1 MKNLNKILLLITLV
15 VAFMFSCNK
24 EDDINPL
31 IYSGSEISTD
41 KSRYL
46 PGEEVYISLSL
57 KSSFSGEVE
66 VRYKYLTEVID
77 EEIFIVSGNNLNIQ
91 WQPPSDDF
99 KAYMVEFIFLENDEP
114 VFFASTAVDVSSDW
128 TKFPRYGFLSVFS
141 SDISASEIES
151 NLDYL
156 KRFHINGLQF
166 YDWHNKHHFPL
177 KMDGSSPA
185 SSWQD
190 IAGRDISFNTVNNYI
205 QEAKARNIASMSY
218 NLLYGAWGDFAS
230 DGVSEEWM
238 IFNDA
243 NHQNINKL
251 DLDDNWALSDI
262 YLLNPANTNWQNYI
276 FQKTGQIYEHL
287 DFDGWHLDQLGDR
300 GSVYN
305 YSGNPVSLK
314 TTFTPFLINLKSVFP
329 DKNMVMNAV
338 NNYGQSE
345 ILETPVNFVYTE
357 VWEPNNTY
365 NHLAEIIIENNNS
378 SNNYLNTVLAAYV
391 NYNLAD
397 NTGEFNEAA
406 VLMADAVIMSFGGA
420 HLELGEHMLGKE
432 YFPSNNLSMTYSLT
446 KQLVEYYDILTGYQ
460 NLLRDGGELSF
471 NTGITSNEVGI
482 NDWPAATGNIAAFK
496 KSVNNIEVYHLL
508 NFAGINSLKW
518 QDNYGTLTAPDEFLN
533 FTINIPETHV
543 TKVVYVSPD
552 WHDGVQEELEF
563 EISGGVCEFKIP
575 YLKYWGMI
583 IIV

>member
-1 MKNLNKILLLITLV
+1 
-15 VAFMFSCNK
+15 MFISCRK

-31 IYSGSEISTD
+31 IYLGSEISTD

-57 KSSFSGEVE
+57 KRSFSGEVE
-66 VRYKYLTEVID
+66 VKYKYLTEVID
-77 EEIFIVSGNNLNIQ
+77 EEIFIVNANNLNFQ

-99 KAYMVEFIFLENDEP
+99 KAYMVEFRFLENEEP

-177 KMDGSSPA
+177 KMDGNSPA

-205 QEAKARNIASMSY
+205 REAKARNIASMSY

-238 IFNDA
+238 IFDDA
-243 NHQNINKL
+243 NHQNINKH
-251 DLDDNWALSDI
+251 DLDDNWASDI
-262 YLLNPANTNWQNYI
+262 YLLNPANSDWQNYI

-287 DFDGWHLDQLGDR
+287 DFSGWHLDQLGDR

-305 YSGNPVSLK
+305 YNGNLVSLK
-314 TTFTPFLINLKSVFP
+314 TTFTPFLINLKTTFP

-338 NNYGQSE
+338 NGYGQPE
-345 ILETPVNFVYTE
+345 ILEAPVNFAYTE

-365 NHLAEIIIENNNS
+365 NHFAEIINENYNL
-378 SNNYLNTVLAAYV
+378 SNNYLSTVLAAYV

-432 YFPSNNLSMTYSLT
+432 YFPNNNLSLTYSLT
-446 KQLVEYYDILTGYQ
+446 KQLVEYYDILVGYQ

-482 NDWPAATGNIAAFK
+482 NDWPAIHGNIAAFK

-508 NFAGINSLKW
+508 NFAGINSLEW
-518 QDNYGTLTAPDEFLN
+518 RDNDGTLTAPDEFLN
-533 FTINIPETHV
+533 FTINVPETHV

-552 WHDGVQEELEF
+552 WHDGIQEELEF
-563 EISGGVCEFKIP
+563 EISDGVCEFKIP

>member
-1 MKNLNKILLLITLV
+1 
-15 VAFMFSCNK
+15 
-24 EDDINPL
+24 
-31 IYSGSEISTD
+31 
-41 KSRYL
+41 
-46 PGEEVYISLSL
+46 
-57 KSSFSGEVE
+57 
-66 VRYKYLTEVID
+66 
-77 EEIFIVSGNNLNIQ
+77 
-91 WQPPSDDF
+91 
-99 KAYMVEFIFLENDEP
+99 MVEFRFIEDEKP

-166 YDWHNKHHFPL
+166 YDWHNKHHIPL
-177 KMDGSSPA
+177 KMNGNSPA
-185 SSWQD
+185 LSWQD
-190 IAGRDISFNTVNNYI
+190 IAGRNISFNTVDNYI
-205 QEAKARNIASMSY
+205 REAKARNIASMSY
-218 NLLYGAWGDFAS
+218 NLLYGAWEDYAS

-238 IFNDA
+238 IYNDA
-243 NHQNINKL
+243 NHQNINKH

-262 YLLNPANTNWQNYI
+262 LILNPANSDWQNYI
-276 FQKTGQIYEHL
+276 FQKTAQIYEHL
-287 DFDGWHLDQLGDR
+287 DFDGWHIDQLGDR
-300 GSVYN
+300 GSVYDYN
-305 YSGNPVSLK
+305 GNLVSLK

-338 NNYGQSE
+338 NGYGQSE
-345 ILETPVNFVYTE
+345 ILEAPVNFAYTE

-365 NHLAEIIIENNNS
+365 NHLAEIINENNNL
-378 SNNYLNTVLAAYV
+378 SNNNLNTVLAAYV

-432 YFPSNNLSMTYSLT
+432 YFPNNNLSMSYSLT
-446 KQLVEYYDILTGYQ
+446 KQLVEYYDILVAYQ

-471 NTGITSNEVGI
+471 NTGITGNEVEI
-482 NDWPAATGNIAAFK
+482 NDWPAVSGNIAAFK

-518 QDNYGTLTAPDEFLN
+518 RDNYGTLTAPDEFLN
-533 FTINIPETHV
+533 FTINVPETNV
-543 TKVVYVSPD
+543 TKVIYVSPD

-563 EISGGVCEFKIP
+563 VISDGVCEFKIP

-583 IIV
+583 III

>member
-1 MKNLNKILLLITLV
+1 MKKLNKILLLIILV
-15 VAFMFSCNK
+15 VAFMFSCKN
-24 EDDINPL
+24 EDDINPY
-31 IYSGSEISTD
+31 IYLGSEITTD

-66 VRYKYLTEVID
+66 VTYKYLTEVID
-77 EEIFIVSGNNLNIQ
+77 EETFLVNGNNLNFQ
-91 WQPPSDDF
+91 WQPPSNDF
-99 KAYMVEFIFLENDEP
+99 KAYMVEFRFLENEEP
-114 VFFASTAVDVSSDW
+114 VFYASTAIDVSSNW

-141 SDISASEIES
+141 SDISTSEIES

-156 KRFHINGLQF
+156 KQFHINGLQF

-177 KMDGSSPA
+177 KMDGNSPA
-185 SSWQD
+185 SSWMD

-205 QEAKARNIASMSY
+205 LAAKARNIASMSY

-238 IFNDA
+238 IYNDA
-243 NHQNINKL
+243 NHQTINKH
-251 DLDDNWALSDI
+251 DLDDNWASDI
-262 YLLNPANTNWQNYI
+262 YLLNPSNSDWQNYI
-276 FQKTGQIYEHL
+276 FQKTAQIYEHL
-287 DFDGWHLDQLGDR
+287 GFDGWHIDQLGER

-314 TTFTPFLINLKSVFP
+314 TTFISFLINLKATFP

-338 NNYGQSE
+338 NGYGQSE
-345 ILETPVNFVYTE
+345 ILEAPVNFAYTE

-365 NHLAEIIIENNNS
+365 NHLSEIINENNHLSDNT
-378 SNNYLNTVLAAYV
+378 LNTVLAAYI
-391 NYNLAD
+391 NYNMAD
-397 NTGEFNEAA
+397 NSGEFNEAA

-432 YFPSNNLSMTYSLT
+432 YFPNNNLSMTYSLT
-446 KQLVEYYDILTGYQ
+446 KQLVEYYDILVGYQ

-482 NDWPAATGNIAAFK
+482 NDWPAVAGNIAAFK

-508 NFAGINSLKW
+508 NFAGINSIKW
-518 QDNYGTLTAPDEFLN
+518 RDNYGTLTAPDEFLN
-533 FTINIPETHV
+533 FSINVPGAHV
-543 TKVVYVSPD
+543 TKVVFVSPD

-563 EISGGVCEFKIP
+563 EISDGICEFKIP

-583 IIV
+583 IVV

>member
-1 MKNLNKILLLITLV
+1 
-15 VAFMFSCNK
+15 
-24 EDDINPL
+24 
-31 IYSGSEISTD
+31 
-41 KSRYL
+41 L
-46 PGEEVYISLSL
+46 PGEEVEISLSL
-57 KSSFSGEVE
+57 KSSFSGEVD
-66 VRYKYLTEVID
+66 VKYKYLTEVID
-77 EEIFIVSGNNLNIQ
+77 KETFTVNGNSLNFQ

-99 KAYMVEFIFLENDEP
+99 KAYMVEFRFLENGEP
-114 VFFASTAVDVSSDW
+114 VLFASTAVDVSSNW

-141 SDISASEIES
+141 SYISASEIES

-177 KMDGSSPA
+177 KMDGNSPA

-190 IAGRDISFNTVNNYI
+190 IAGRDISFNTVDNYI
-205 QEAKARNIASMSY
+205 REAKARNIASMSY

-230 DGVSEEWM
+230 DGVSDEWM
-238 IFNDA
+238 IYNDA
-243 NHQNINKL
+243 NHQIINKH
-251 DLDDNWALSDI
+251 DLDDNWASDI
-262 YLLNPANTNWQNYI
+262 YLLNPANPDWQNYI

-287 DFDGWHLDQLGDR
+287 DFDGWHIDQLGDR

-305 YSGNPVSLK
+305 YNGNPVSLK
-314 TTFTPFLINLKSVFP
+314 TTFTPFLINLKTTFP

-338 NNYGQSE
+338 NGYGQSE
-345 ILETPVNFVYTE
+345 ILEAPVNFAYTE

-365 NHLAEIIIENNNS
+365 NHLAEIINENNNL
-378 SNNYLNTVLAAYV
+378 SNNNLNTILAAYV

-432 YFPSNNLSMTYSLT
+432 YFPNNNLSMSYSLT
-446 KQLVEYYDILTGYQ
+446 KQLVEYYDILVAYQ

-471 NTGITSNEVGI
+471 NTGITGNEVEI
-482 NDWPAATGNIAAFK
+482 NDWPAVSGNIAAFK

-518 QDNYGTLTAPDEFLN
+518 RDNYGTLTAPDEFLN
-533 FTINIPETHV
+533 FTINVPETNV
-543 TKVVYVSPD
+543 TKVIYVSPD

-563 EISGGVCEFKIP
+563 KISNGVCELKIP
-575 YLKYWGMI
+575 YLKYWGII

>member
-1 MKNLNKILLLITLV
+1 MKNLNKILLLIILV
-15 VAFMFSCNK
+15 VAFMFSCRK
-24 EDDINPL
+24 EDDINPVVYL
-31 IYSGSEISTD
+31 GSEISTD

-57 KSSFSGEVE
+57 KSSFSGDVE
-66 VRYKYLTEVID
+66 VKYKYLTEVID
-77 EEIFIVSGNNLNIQ
+77 EEILTVNGNSLNFQ

-99 KAYMVEFIFLENDEP
+99 KAYIVEFRFLENGEP

-156 KRFHINGLQF
+156 KQFHINGLQF

-177 KMDGSSPA
+177 KMDGNSPA
-185 SSWQD
+185 SYWHD
-190 IAGRDISFNTVNNYI
+190 IAGRDISFNTVDNYI
-205 QEAKARNIASMSY
+205 KKAKARNIASMSY

-230 DGVSEEWM
+230 DGISEEWM
-238 IFNDA
+238 IYNDV
-243 NHQNINKL
+243 NHQNINKH
-251 DLDDNWALSDI
+251 DLDDNWASDI
-262 YLLNPANTNWQNYI
+262 YLLDPANPDWQNYI
-276 FQKTGQIYEHL
+276 FQKTAQIYEHL
-287 DFDGWHLDQLGDR
+287 DFDGWHIDQLGDR
-300 GSVYN
+300 VSVYN
-305 YSGNPVSLK
+305 YNGNPISLK
-314 TTFTPFLINLKSVFP
+314 TTFTPFLTNLGTIFP
-329 DKNMVMNAV
+329 DKTMVMNAV
-338 NNYGQSE
+338 NGYGQSE
-345 ILETPVNFVYTE
+345 ILETPVNFAYTE

-365 NHLAEIIIENNNS
+365 NHLSEIINENYNLSNNN
-378 SNNYLNTVLAAYV
+378 LNTVLAAYV

-397 NTGEFNEAA
+397 NSGEFNEAA

-432 YFPSNNLSMTYSLT
+432 YFPNNNLSMSYSLT
-446 KQLVEYYDILTGYQ
+446 KQLIEYYDIFTAYQ

-471 NTGITSNEVGI
+471 NTGITGSEVEI
-482 NDWPAATGNIAAFK
+482 NDWPAVSGKIAAFK
-496 KSVNNIEVYHLL
+496 KSVNNLEVYHLL

-518 QDNYGTLTAPDEFLN
+518 RDNYGTLTAPDEFLN
-533 FTINIPETHV
+533 FTINVPETNV
-543 TKVVYVSPD
+543 TKVIYVSPD

-563 EISGGVCEFKIP
+563 EISNGVCKLKIP

>member
-1 MKNLNKILLLITLV
+1 MKQIIYLLCILL
-15 VAFMFSCNK
+15 MFISCRK

-31 IYSGSEISTD
+31 IYLGSEISTD

-57 KSSFSGEVE
+57 KRSFSGEVE
-66 VRYKYLTEVID
+66 VKYKYLTEVID
-77 EEIFIVSGNNLNIQ
+77 EEIFIVNANNLNFQ

-99 KAYMVEFIFLENDEP
+99 KAYMVEFRFLENEEP

-177 KMDGSSPA
+177 KMDGNSPA

-205 QEAKARNIASMSY
+205 REAKARNIASMSY

-238 IFNDA
+238 IFDDA
-243 NHQNINKL
+243 NHQNINKH
-251 DLDDNWALSDI
+251 DLDDNWASDI
-262 YLLNPANTNWQNYI
+262 YLLNPANSDWQNYI

-287 DFDGWHLDQLGDR
+287 DFSGWHLDQLGDR

-305 YSGNPVSLK
+305 YNGNLVSLK
-314 TTFTPFLINLKSVFP
+314 TTFTPFLINLKTTFP

-338 NNYGQSE
+338 NGYGQPE
-345 ILETPVNFVYTE
+345 ILEAPVNFAYTE

-365 NHLAEIIIENNNS
+365 NHFAEIINENYNL
-378 SNNYLNTVLAAYV
+378 SNNYLSTVLAAYV

-432 YFPSNNLSMTYSLT
+432 YFPNNNLSLTYSLT
-446 KQLVEYYDILTGYQ
+446 KQLVEYYDILVGYQ

-482 NDWPAATGNIAAFK
+482 NDWPAIHGNIASFK

-508 NFAGINSLKW
+508 NFAGINSLEW
-518 QDNYGTLTAPDEFLN
+518 RDNDGTLTAPDEFLN
-533 FTINIPETHV
+533 FTINVPETHV

-552 WHDGVQEELEF
+552 WHDGIQEELEF
-563 EISGGVCEFKIP
+563 EISDGVCEFKIP

>member
-1 MKNLNKILLLITLV
+1 MKQIIYLLCILL
-15 VAFMFSCNK
+15 MFISCRK

-31 IYSGSEISTD
+31 IYLGSEISTD

-57 KSSFSGEVE
+57 KRSFSGEVE
-66 VRYKYLTEVID
+66 VKYKYLTEVID
-77 EEIFIVSGNNLNIQ
+77 EEIFIVNANNLNFQ

-99 KAYMVEFIFLENDEP
+99 KAYMVEFRFLENEEP

-177 KMDGSSPA
+177 KMDGNSPA

-205 QEAKARNIASMSY
+205 REAKARNIASMSY

-238 IFNDA
+238 IFDDA
-243 NHQNINKL
+243 NHQNINKH
-251 DLDDNWALSDI
+251 DLDDNWASDI
-262 YLLNPANTNWQNYI
+262 YLLNPANSDWQNYI

-287 DFDGWHLDQLGDR
+287 DFSGWHLDQLGDR

-305 YSGNPVSLK
+305 YNGNLVSLK
-314 TTFTPFLINLKSVFP
+314 TTFTPFLINLKTTFP

-338 NNYGQSE
+338 NGYGQPE
-345 ILETPVNFVYTE
+345 ILEAPVNFAYTE

-365 NHLAEIIIENNNS
+365 NHFAEIINENYNL
-378 SNNYLNTVLAAYV
+378 SNNYLSTVLAAYV

-432 YFPSNNLSMTYSLT
+432 YFPNNNLSLTYSLT
-446 KQLVEYYDILTGYQ
+446 KQLVEYYDILVGYQ

-482 NDWPAATGNIAAFK
+482 NDWPAIHGNIAAFK

-508 NFAGINSLKW
+508 NFAGINSLEW
-518 QDNYGTLTAPDEFLN
+518 RDNDGTLTAPDEFLN
-533 FTINIPETHV
+533 FTINVPETHV

-552 WHDGVQEELEF
+552 WHDGIQEELEF
-563 EISGGVCEFKIP
+563 EISDGVCEFKIP

>member
-1 MKNLNKILLLITLV
+1 MGKWNKILLLIIFV
-15 VAFMFSCNK
+15 MAFMSSCKK
-24 EDDINPL
+24 EDDINSL
-31 IYSGSEISTD
+31 IYLGSEISTD

-57 KSSFSGEVE
+57 KSSFSGEIE

-77 EEIFIVSGNNLNIQ
+77 EEIFIVSGNNLNFQ

-99 KAYMVEFIFLENDEP
+99 KAYMVEFRFLEDGKP
-114 VFFASTAVDVSSDW
+114 VFFASTAVDVSSNW

-141 SDISASEIES
+141 SDISASEIQS

-166 YDWHNKHHFPL
+166 YDWHNKHHIPL
-177 KMDGSSPA
+177 KMDGNSPA
-185 SSWQD
+185 SSWVD
-190 IAGRDISFNTVNNYI
+190 ITGRNISFNTVHNYI
-205 QEAKARNIASMSY
+205 REAKARNIASMSY
-218 NLLYGAWGDFAS
+218 NLLYGAWGGFAS

-238 IFNDA
+238 IFNDV
-243 NHQNINKL
+243 NHQNINKH

-262 YLLNPANTNWQNYI
+262 YLLNPANLDWQNYI
-276 FQKTGQIYEHL
+276 FQKTTQIYEHL
-287 DFDGWHLDQLGDR
+287 DFDGWHIDQLGDR

-305 YSGNPVSLK
+305 YDGNPVSLK
-314 TTFTPFLINLKSVFP
+314 TTFTSFLINLRTTFP

-338 NNYGQSE
+338 NGYGQSE
-345 ILETPVNFVYTE
+345 ILEVPVNFAYTE

-365 NHLAEIIIENNNS
+365 NHLSEIINENNNL
-378 SNNYLNTVLAAYV
+378 SNNYLNTVLAAYI

-432 YFPSNNLSMTYSLT
+432 YFPNNKLSMTYSLT
-446 KQLVEYYDILTGYQ
+446 KQLVEYYDILVAYQ

-471 NTGITSNEVGI
+471 NTGITSNEVRI
-482 NDWPAATGNIAAFK
+482 NDWPAVLGSIAAFK
-496 KSVNNIEVYHLL
+496 KSLNNIKVYHLL
-508 NFAGINSLKW
+508 NFAGVNSLKW
-518 QDNYGTLTAPDEFLN
+518 RDNYGTLTAPDEFVN
-533 FTINIPETHV
+533 FTINIPETNI
-543 TKVVYVSPD
+543 TKAVYVSPD
-552 WHDGVQEELEF
+552 WHDGVQEELKF
-563 EISGGVCEFKIP
+563 AISDGICEFKIP

>member
-1 MKNLNKILLLITLV
+1 
-15 VAFMFSCNK
+15 MFISCRK

-31 IYSGSEISTD
+31 IYLGSEISTD

-57 KSSFSGEVE
+57 KRSFSGEVE
-66 VRYKYLTEVID
+66 VKYKYLTEVID
-77 EEIFIVSGNNLNIQ
+77 EEIFIVNANNLNFQ

-99 KAYMVEFIFLENDEP
+99 KAYMVEFRFLENEEP

-177 KMDGSSPA
+177 KMDGNSPA

-205 QEAKARNIASMSY
+205 REAKARNIASMSY

-238 IFNDA
+238 IFDDA
-243 NHQNINKL
+243 NHQNINKH
-251 DLDDNWALSDI
+251 DLDDNWASDI
-262 YLLNPANTNWQNYI
+262 YLLNPANSDWQNYI

-287 DFDGWHLDQLGDR
+287 DFSGWHLDQLGDR

-305 YSGNPVSLK
+305 YNGNLVSLK
-314 TTFTPFLINLKSVFP
+314 TTFTPFLINLKTTFP

-338 NNYGQSE
+338 NGYGQPE
-345 ILETPVNFVYTE
+345 ILEAPVNFAYTE

-365 NHLAEIIIENNNS
+365 NHFAEIINENYNL
-378 SNNYLNTVLAAYV
+378 SNNYLSTVLAAYV

-432 YFPSNNLSMTYSLT
+432 YFPNNNLSLTYSLT
-446 KQLVEYYDILTGYQ
+446 KQLVEYYDILVGYQ

-482 NDWPAATGNIAAFK
+482 NDWPAIHGNIASFK

-508 NFAGINSLKW
+508 NFAGINSLEW
-518 QDNYGTLTAPDEFLN
+518 RDNDGTLTAPDEFLN
-533 FTINIPETHV
+533 FTINVPETHV

-552 WHDGVQEELEF
+552 WHDGIQEELEF
-563 EISGGVCEFKIP
+563 EISDGVCEFKIP

>member
-1 MKNLNKILLLITLV
+1 
-15 VAFMFSCNK
+15 MFISCRK
-24 EDDINPL
+24 EDDINSL
-31 IYSGSEISTD
+31 IYLGSEISTD
-41 KSRYL
+41 KCRYL

-57 KSSFSGEVE
+57 TRIFSGEVE
-66 VRYKYLTEVID
+66 VKYKYLTEVID
-77 EEIFIVSGNNLNIQ
+77 EEIFIVNGNSLNFQ

-99 KAYMVEFIFLENDEP
+99 KAYMVEFRFLENEEP

-177 KMDGSSPA
+177 KMDGNSPA

-190 IAGRDISFNTVNNYI
+190 IAGRDISFNTVDNYI
-205 QEAKARNIASMSY
+205 REAKARNIASMSY

-230 DGVSEEWM
+230 DGVSDEWM
-238 IFNDA
+238 IYNDA
-243 NHQNINKL
+243 NHQIINKH
-251 DLDDNWALSDI
+251 DLDDNWASDI
-262 YLLNPANTNWQNYI
+262 YLLNPANSDWQNYI

-287 DFDGWHLDQLGDR
+287 DFSGWHLDQLGDR

-305 YSGNPVSLK
+305 YNGNLVSLK
-314 TTFTPFLINLKSVFP
+314 TTFTPFLINLKTTFP

-338 NNYGQSE
+338 NGYGQSE
-345 ILETPVNFVYTE
+345 ILEAPVNFAYTE

-365 NHLAEIIIENNNS
+365 NHLAEIINENNNL
-378 SNNYLNTVLAAYV
+378 SNNNLNTVLAAYV

-432 YFPSNNLSMTYSLT
+432 YFPNNNLSMSYSLT
-446 KQLVEYYDILTGYQ
+446 KQLVEYYDILVAYQ

-482 NDWPAATGNIAAFK
+482 NDWPAIHGNIAAFK

-508 NFAGINSLKW
+508 NFAGINSLEW
-518 QDNYGTLTAPDEFLN
+518 RDNDGTLTAPDEFLN
-533 FTINIPETHV
+533 FTINVPETNV

-563 EISGGVCEFKIP
+563 KISNGVCELKIP
-575 YLKYWGMI
+575 YLKYWGII

>member
-1 MKNLNKILLLITLV
+1 
-15 VAFMFSCNK
+15 MFISCRK

-31 IYSGSEISTD
+31 IYLGSEISTD

-57 KSSFSGEVE
+57 KRSFSGEVE
-66 VRYKYLTEVID
+66 VKYKYLTEVID
-77 EEIFIVSGNNLNIQ
+77 EEIFIVNANNLNFQ

-99 KAYMVEFIFLENDEP
+99 KAYMVEFRFLENEEP

-177 KMDGSSPA
+177 KMDGNSPA

-205 QEAKARNIASMSY
+205 REAKARNIASMSY

-238 IFNDA
+238 IFDDA
-243 NHQNINKL
+243 NHQNINKH
-251 DLDDNWALSDI
+251 DLDDNWASDI
-262 YLLNPANTNWQNYI
+262 YLLNPANSDWQNYI

-287 DFDGWHLDQLGDR
+287 DFSGWHLDQLGDR

-305 YSGNPVSLK
+305 YNGNLVSLK
-314 TTFTPFLINLKSVFP
+314 TTFTPFLINLKTTFP

-338 NNYGQSE
+338 NGYGQPE
-345 ILETPVNFVYTE
+345 ILEAPVNFAYTE

-365 NHLAEIIIENNNS
+365 NHFAEIINENYNL
-378 SNNYLNTVLAAYV
+378 SNNYLSTVLAAYV

-432 YFPSNNLSMTYSLT
+432 YFPNNNLSLTYSLT
-446 KQLVEYYDILTGYQ
+446 KQLVEYYDILVGYQ

-482 NDWPAATGNIAAFK
+482 NDWPAIHGNIAAFK

-508 NFAGINSLKW
+508 NFAGINSLEW
-518 QDNYGTLTAPDEFLN
+518 RDNDGTLTAPDEFLN
-533 FTINIPETHV
+533 FTINVPETHV

-563 EISGGVCEFKIP
+563 EISDGVCEFKIP

>member
-1 MKNLNKILLLITLV
+1 MKNLNKILLLIILV
-15 VAFMFSCNK
+15 VAFMFSCKKK
-24 EDDINPL
+24 ENINL
-31 IYSGSEISTD
+31 LVYLGSEISTD

-46 PGEEVYISLSL
+46 PGEEVYISLLL
-57 KSSFSGEVE
+57 KRSFSGDVE
-66 VRYKYLTEVID
+66 VKYKYLIEVID
-77 EEIFIVSGNNLNIQ
+77 EEIFTVNGSSLNFQ
-91 WQPPSDDF
+91 WQAPSGDF
-99 KAYMVEFIFLENDEP
+99 KAYMVEFRFLENGET
-114 VFFASTAVDVSSDW
+114 VFFVSTAIDVSSNW

-141 SDISASEIES
+141 SDISTSEIEN

-177 KMDGSSPA
+177 KMDGNSPA

-190 IAGRDISFNTVNNYI
+190 IAGRNISFNTVNNYI
-205 QEAKARNIASMSY
+205 EKAKARNIASMSY

-238 IFNDA
+238 IYNDV
-243 NHQNINKL
+243 NHQNINKH
-251 DLDDNWALSDI
+251 DLDDNWASDI
-262 YLLNPANTNWQNYI
+262 YLLNPANSNWQNYI
-276 FQKTGQIYEHL
+276 FQKTAQILEHL
-287 DFDGWHLDQLGDR
+287 DFDGWHIDQLGDR
-300 GSVYN
+300 GSVYDYN
-305 YSGNPVSLK
+305 GNPISLK
-314 TTFTPFLINLKSVFP
+314 TTFTPFLTNLRTTFP

-338 NNYGQSE
+338 NGYGQSE
-345 ILETPVNFVYTE
+345 ILEAPVNFAYTE

-365 NHLAEIIIENNNS
+365 NHLSEIINENYNL
-378 SNNYLNTVLAAYV
+378 SNNKLNTVLAAYV
-391 NYNLAD
+391 NYNLAN

-432 YFPSNNLSMTYSLT
+432 YFPNNNLSMSYSLT
-446 KQLVEYYDILTGYQ
+446 KQLVEYYDILTAYQ
-460 NLLRDGGELSF
+460 NLLRDGGKLSF
-471 NTGITSNEVGI
+471 NAGITSSEVEI
-482 NDWPAATGNIAAFK
+482 NDWPAVSGKIAAFK
-496 KSVNNIEVYHLL
+496 KSVNNLEVYHLL
-508 NFAGINSLKW
+508 NFAGITSLKW
-518 QDNYGTLTAPDEFLN
+518 RDNYGTLTAPDEFLN
-533 FTINIPETHV
+533 FTINIPETNV

-563 EISGGVCEFKIP
+563 EISDGICELKIP

>member
-1 MKNLNKILLLITLV
+1 MKKLNKILLLIILV
-15 VAFMFSCNK
+15 VAFMFSCKN
-24 EDDINPL
+24 EDDINPY
-31 IYSGSEISTD
+31 IYLGSEITTD

-66 VRYKYLTEVID
+66 VTYKYLTEVID
-77 EEIFIVSGNNLNIQ
+77 EETFLVNGNNLNFQ
-91 WQPPSDDF
+91 WQPPSNDF
-99 KAYMVEFIFLENDEP
+99 KAYMVEFRFLENEEP
-114 VFFASTAVDVSSDW
+114 VFYASTAIDVSSNW

-141 SDISASEIES
+141 SDISTSEIES

-156 KRFHINGLQF
+156 KQFHINGLQF

-177 KMDGSSPA
+177 KMDGNSPA
-185 SSWQD
+185 SSWMD

-205 QEAKARNIASMSY
+205 LAAKARNIASMSY

-238 IFNDA
+238 IYNDA
-243 NHQNINKL
+243 NHQTINKH
-251 DLDDNWALSDI
+251 DLDDNWASDI
-262 YLLNPANTNWQNYI
+262 YLLNPSNSDWQNYI
-276 FQKTGQIYEHL
+276 FQKTAQIYEHL
-287 DFDGWHLDQLGDR
+287 GFDGWHIDQLGER

-314 TTFTPFLINLKSVFP
+314 TTFISFLINLKATFP

-338 NNYGQSE
+338 NGYGQSE
-345 ILETPVNFVYTE
+345 ILEAPVNFAYTE

-365 NHLAEIIIENNNS
+365 NHLSEIINENNHLSDNT
-378 SNNYLNTVLAAYV
+378 LNTVLAAYI
-391 NYNLAD
+391 NYNMAD
-397 NTGEFNEAA
+397 NSGEFNEAA
-406 VLMADAVIMSFGGA
+406 VLMADAVIMSAGGA

-432 YFPSNNLSMTYSLT
+432 YFPNNNLSMTYSLT
-446 KQLVEYYDILTGYQ
+446 KQLVEYYDILVGYQ

-482 NDWPAATGNIAAFK
+482 NDWPAVAGNIAAFK

-508 NFAGINSLKW
+508 NFAGINSIKW
-518 QDNYGTLTAPDEFLN
+518 RDNYGTLTAPDEFLN
-533 FTINIPETHV
+533 FSINVPGAHV
-543 TKVVYVSPD
+543 TKVVFVSPD

-563 EISGGVCEFKIP
+563 EISDGICEFKIP

-583 IIV
+583 IVV

>member
-1 MKNLNKILLLITLV
+1 
-15 VAFMFSCNK
+15 MFISCRK

-31 IYSGSEISTD
+31 IYLGSEISTD

-57 KSSFSGEVE
+57 KRSFSGEVE
-66 VRYKYLTEVID
+66 VKYKYLTEVID
-77 EEIFIVSGNNLNIQ
+77 EEIFIVNANNLNFQ

-99 KAYMVEFIFLENDEP
+99 KAYMVEFRFLENEEP

-177 KMDGSSPA
+177 KMDGNSPA

-205 QEAKARNIASMSY
+205 REAKARNIASMSY

-230 DGVSEEWM
+230 DGISEEWM
-238 IFNDA
+238 IFDDA
-243 NHQNINKL
+243 NHQNINKH
-251 DLDDNWALSDI
+251 DLDDNWASDI
-262 YLLNPANTNWQNYI
+262 YLLNPANSDWQNYI

-287 DFDGWHLDQLGDR
+287 DFSGWHLDQLGDR

-305 YSGNPVSLK
+305 YNGNLVSLK
-314 TTFTPFLINLKSVFP
+314 TTFTPFLINLKTTFP

-338 NNYGQSE
+338 NGYGQPE
-345 ILETPVNFVYTE
+345 ILEAPVNFAYTE

-365 NHLAEIIIENNNS
+365 NHFAEIINENYNL
-378 SNNYLNTVLAAYV
+378 SNNYLSTVLAAYV

-432 YFPSNNLSMTYSLT
+432 YFPNNNLSMTYSLT
-446 KQLVEYYDILTGYQ
+446 KQLVEYYDILVGYQ

-482 NDWPAATGNIAAFK
+482 NDWPAIHGNIASFK

-508 NFAGINSLKW
+508 NFAGINSLEW
-518 QDNYGTLTAPDEFLN
+518 RDNDGTLTAPDEFLN
-533 FTINIPETHV
+533 FTINVPETHV

-552 WHDGVQEELEF
+552 WHDGIQEELEF
-563 EISGGVCEFKIP
+563 EISDGVCEFKIP

>member
-1 MKNLNKILLLITLV
+1 MKELNKILLLITLA
-15 VAFMFSCNK
+15 VAFMFSCK
-24 EDDINPL
+24 KKDDINPL
-31 IYSGSEISTD
+31 IYLGSEISTD

-46 PGEEVYISLSL
+46 SGEEVYISLSL
-57 KSSFSGEVE
+57 KSSFSGEIE
-66 VRYKYLTEVID
+66 VKYKYLTEIID
-77 EEIFIVSGNNLNIQ
+77 EEIFIVNGNSLNLQ

-99 KAYMVEFIFLENDEP
+99 KAYMVEFRFLENGEP

-151 NLDYL
+151 NLDDL

-177 KMDGSSPA
+177 KMDGNSPA
-185 SSWQD
+185 SAWQD
-190 IAGRDISFNTVNNYI
+190 IACRNISFNTVNNYI
-205 QEAKARNIASMSY
+205 SEAKARNIASMSY

-243 NHQNINKL
+243 NHQTINKH
-251 DLDDNWALSDI
+251 DLDDNWASDI
-262 YLLNPANTNWQNYI
+262 YLLNPANSDWQNYI

-300 GSVYN
+300 GLVYD

-338 NNYGQSE
+338 NGYGQSE
-345 ILETPVNFVYTE
+345 ILEAPVSFAYTE
-357 VWEPNNTY
+357 VWEPDNTY
-365 NHLAEIIIENNNS
+365 NHLAEIINENYNLSNNN
-378 SNNYLNTVLAAYV
+378 LNTVLAAYV
-391 NYNLAD
+391 NYNMAS
-397 NTGEFNEAA
+397 NTGEFNETA
-406 VLMADAVIMSFGGA
+406 VFMADAVIMSFGGA

-432 YFPSNNLSMTYSLT
+432 YFPNNNLSMSYSLT
-446 KQLVEYYDILTGYQ
+446 IQLVEYYDILVGYQ

-471 NTGITSNEVGI
+471 NTGITSSEVGI
-482 NDWPAATGNIAAFK
+482 NDWPAVPGNIAVFN
-496 KSVNNIEVYHLL
+496 KSVNNIKVYHLL
-508 NFAGINSLKW
+508 NFAGINSLEW
-518 QDNYGTLTAPDEFLN
+518 RDNNGTLNAPDEFLN
-533 FTINIPETHV
+533 FTINIPETNV
-543 TKVVYVSPD
+543 IKVVYVSPD
-552 WHDGVQEELEF
+552 WHDGVQEELKF
-563 EISGGVCEFKIP
+563 EISNSVCELIIP

>member
-1 MKNLNKILLLITLV
+1 MKKLNKILLLIILV
-15 VAFMFSCNK
+15 VAFMFSCKN
-24 EDDINPL
+24 EDDINPY
-31 IYSGSEISTD
+31 IYLGSEITTD

-66 VRYKYLTEVID
+66 VTYKYLTEVID
-77 EEIFIVSGNNLNIQ
+77 EETFLVNGNNLNFQ
-91 WQPPSDDF
+91 WQPPSNDF
-99 KAYMVEFIFLENDEP
+99 KAYMVEFRFLENEEP
-114 VFFASTAVDVSSDW
+114 VFYASTAIDVSSNW

-141 SDISASEIES
+141 SDISTSEIES

-156 KRFHINGLQF
+156 KQFHINGLQY

-177 KMDGSSPA
+177 KMDGNSPA
-185 SSWQD
+185 SSWMD

-205 QEAKARNIASMSY
+205 LAAKARNIASMSY

-238 IFNDA
+238 IYNDA
-243 NHQNINKL
+243 NHQTINKH
-251 DLDDNWALSDI
+251 DLDDNWASDI
-262 YLLNPANTNWQNYI
+262 YLLNPSNSDWQNYI
-276 FQKTGQIYEHL
+276 FQKTAQIYEHL
-287 DFDGWHLDQLGDR
+287 GFDGWHIDQLGER

-314 TTFTPFLINLKSVFP
+314 TTFISFLINLKATFP

-338 NNYGQSE
+338 NGYGQSE
-345 ILETPVNFVYTE
+345 ILEAPVNFAYTE

-365 NHLAEIIIENNNS
+365 NHLSEIINENNHLSDNT
-378 SNNYLNTVLAAYV
+378 LNTVLAAYI
-391 NYNLAD
+391 NYNMAD
-397 NTGEFNEAA
+397 NSGEFNEAA
-406 VLMADAVIMSFGGA
+406 VLMADAVIMSAGGA

-432 YFPSNNLSMTYSLT
+432 YFPNNNLSMTYSLT
-446 KQLVEYYDILTGYQ
+446 KQLVEYYDILVGYQ

-482 NDWPAATGNIAAFK
+482 NDWPAVAGNIAAFK

-508 NFAGINSLKW
+508 NFAGINSIKW
-518 QDNYGTLTAPDEFLN
+518 RDNYGTLTAPDEFLN
-533 FTINIPETHV
+533 FSINVPGAHV
-543 TKVVYVSPD
+543 TKVVFVSPD

-563 EISGGVCEFKIP
+563 EISDGICEFKIP

-583 IIV
+583 IVV